1 MRTPPTATNNP
12 NQRPGRGNPTSDLHR
27 STVPN
32 RKNRSFADYFK
43 LATKKASG
51 LFAIFLLRRKRTP
64 PEGSIAESGSKNDQV
79 TAVSSSTDASTGS
92 NPRSLS
98 KLRPSFSASST
109 STAASGPVGSSNF
122 SFEEVLK
129 ATENFSSANVTGEGG
144 FGTVYK
150 GKLKNGSPVAVK
162 RARKN
167 IYDQRTSSD
176 FKNEVLTLS
185 QIEHLNLVR
194 LYGYLEHGDE
204 RVMVVEYVSNGT
216 LREHLDGVRGNGLEM
231 AERLDIAIDVAHA
244 VTYLHTYTDP
254 PIIHRDIK
262 ASNILITEKL
272 RAKVADFGF
281 ARSATEGSDA
291 THISTQIK
299 GSTGYVDPEYLRTY
313 QLSPKSDVYSFGVLL
328 VEMMTGRHPIESKR
342 PLHERTTIKWV
353 RVPSKPRRFSHIVLL
368 LPSKA
373 AISPMSNAF
382 LLTSLFGSIDK
393 HLGMVMIS
401 AYKHLQAM
409 QKLKNRESVLAMDW
423 RIRRN
428 PASVTAHEEVL
439 KLARQCL
446 APTRHSRPP
455 MRKCVEIL
463 WGIRKEFKERTSSA
477 LLSASHH
484 SANFPNRDAKDHRHT
499 SFGIEEESH
508 KFVSA

>member
-342 PLHERTTIKWV
+342 PLHERTTIKW
-353 RVPSKPRRFSHIVLL
+353 
-368 LPSKA
+368 
-373 AISPMSNAF
+373 
-382 LLTSLFGSIDK
+382 
-393 HLGMVMIS
+393 
-401 AYKHLQAM
+401 AM